1 MRSKAPLALMEQL
14 VMVLVFAVAGV
25 LCLRIFVTADK
36 LSEKYAATDSAVI
49 WAQTAAE
56 IMKSDDAAVHFSQLG
71 AKEYAD
77 GWQLHLDENW
87 NTAAGENAYRL
98 VASHEDTGSDFLWRA
113 EVSVFTAE
121 GELLFSI
128 PVSGQNEVG
137 GDRP

>member
-14 VMVLVFAVAGV
+14 VMVLVFAIAGV

-36 LSEKYAATDSAVI
+36 LSEKYAAADSAVI

-56 IMKSDDAAVHFSQLG
+56 IMKSDDAAEHFEQLG
-71 AKEYAD
+71 AKKNAN
-77 GWQLHLDENW
+77 GWQLDLDENW
-87 NTAAGENAYRL
+87 NSIEGESAYRL
-98 VASHEDTGSDFLWRA
+98 VASYEDTDSEFLWRA
-113 EVSVFTAE
+113 DVSVFTAD

-128 PVSGQNEVG
+128 PVFGQNTGG